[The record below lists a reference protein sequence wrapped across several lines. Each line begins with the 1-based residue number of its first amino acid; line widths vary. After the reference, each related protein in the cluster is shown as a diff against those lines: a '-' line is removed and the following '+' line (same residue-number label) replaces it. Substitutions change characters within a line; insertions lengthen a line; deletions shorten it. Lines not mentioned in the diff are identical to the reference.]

1 MSITAVQ
8 LYAAHA
14 VTASAAS
21 AAKQAEEA
29 ARNRATGA
37 KQQKPQFEFEEE
49 TTLMSVSEKA
59 AALCGAASRS
69 DEAEVHRLV
78 NGLQSCDANSANERG
93 YTPLHLGE

>member
-1 MSITAVQ
+1 
-8 LYAAHA
+8 
-14 VTASAAS
+14 
-21 AAKQAEEA
+21 
-29 ARNRATGA
+29 
-37 KQQKPQFEFEEE
+37 
-49 TTLMSVSEKA
+49 MSVSEKA